1 MDTITSKVPLDFLQK
16 NLLLPLEAN
25 GEFRLGICP
34 DSNTEAIEDMR
45 LILGVDIE
53 PVHINREQI
62 DSGLRDLLVADIGF
76 GEREEEEEMQLFEE
90 DTTQDLLSH
99 SKDAPIIKLVNSL
112 FLKAVQLRGTD
123 IHIEPYE
130 NDALVRIRVDG
141 VLQEIMTVSK
151 HQQSGVVAR
160 IKVMSRL
167 NLAEHRLPQDGR
179 MRVKAGERGL
189 DVRVSILPTQF
200 GERVVL
206 RLLDKGMQIL
216 TMEQLGLLRED
227 FGKIRDLIDRPH
239 GSILLT
245 GPTGSGKSTTLY
257 AMLMEIKSPERNII
271 TIEDPVEYQIA
282 GIGQI
287 PINPKI
293 GITFAS
299 GLRSILRQD
308 PDVIMVGEI
317 RDPETA
323 EIATHASL
331 TGHLVLSTLHTN
343 DAPSAV
349 SRLVDMGVE
358 SYLISSSLIGV
369 IAQRLVRRLCPV
381 CREKYT
387 PRGEELRSLGISET
401 QTNGHTIYRARGASE
416 PGGRKGCPQCN
427 FSGYLGRVA
436 IFEIMKIDEE
446 LQSTITRSAESNPI
460 RKIAI
465 KNGMKNLHQDGLMK
479 IFRGDTTIEEVLRST
494 RI

>member
-1 MDTITSKVPLDFLQK
+1 MDTITSKVPIDFLQK

-25 GEFRLGICP
+25 GEMRIGICP

-45 LILGVDIE
+45 LLLNIDIE
-53 PVHINREQI
+53 PVFVDREQI

-76 GEREEEEEMQLFEE
+76 GDRDEEAEMQLLEE

-141 VLQEIMTVSK
+141 VLQEIMTVTK

-160 IKVMSRL
+160 VKVMSKL

-189 DVRVSILPTQF
+189 DVRVSLLPTQF

-227 FGKIRDLIDRPH
+227 FGKIRELIDRPH

-323 EIATHASL
+323 EISTHASL

-369 IAQRLVRRLCPV
+369 IAQRLVRRLCPS

-387 PRGEELRSLGISET
+387 PRPEELRSLGISDT
-401 QTNGHTIYRARGASE
+401 QANGHTIYRPREARE
-416 PGGRKGCPQCN
+416 PGGKKGCSQCN
-427 FSGYLGRVA
+427 YSGYLGRVA

-446 LQSTITRSAESNPI
+446 LQSAITRSAEANPI
-460 RKIAI
+460 RKIAL

-479 IFRGDTTIEEVLRST
+479 IFRGDTSIEEVLRST

>member
-1 MDTITSKVPLDFLQK
+1 MDKITSKVPLDFLQR

-25 GEFRLGICP
+25 GELRIGICP

-45 LILGVDIE
+45 LLLGIDIE
-53 PVHINREQI
+53 PVFVDREQI

-76 GEREEEEEMQLFEE
+76 GDRDEEAEMQLFEE
-90 DTTQDLLSH
+90 DTTQDLLTH

-141 VLQEIMTVSK
+141 VLQEIMTVTK

-160 IKVMSRL
+160 VKVMSKL

-189 DVRVSILPTQF
+189 DVRVSLLPTQF

-227 FGKIRDLIDRPH
+227 FGKIRELIDRPH

-323 EIATHASL
+323 EISTHASL

-369 IAQRLVRRLCPV
+369 IAQRLVRRLCPS

-387 PRGEELRSLGISET
+387 PRPEELRSLGISAT
-401 QTNGHTIYRARGASE
+401 QTNGHTIYRPREARE
-416 PGGRKGCPQCN
+416 PGGKKGCSQCN
-427 FSGYLGRVA
+427 YSGYLGRVA

-446 LQSTITRSAESNPI
+446 LQSAITRSAEANPI
-460 RKIAI
+460 RKIAL
-465 KNGMKNLHQDGLMK
+465 KNGMKNLHEDGLLK
-479 IFRGDTTIEEVLRST
+479 IFRGDTSVEEVLRST